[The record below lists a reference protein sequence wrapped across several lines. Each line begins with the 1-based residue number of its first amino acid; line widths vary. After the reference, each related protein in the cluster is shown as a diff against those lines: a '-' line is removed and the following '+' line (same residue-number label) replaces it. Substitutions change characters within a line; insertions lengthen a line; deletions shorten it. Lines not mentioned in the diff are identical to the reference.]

1 MPSLDS
7 APPEIQSGRYEL
19 GELLHESPGASLYL
33 GREKDTGLGV
43 VLKCFPPGQQRA
55 YLREAS
61 AALGLNHPNIVRC
74 LDTFRLPTGGACVVY
89 EYLPGGTLADHLE
102 QAGPLATEE
111 VWRCLAELAEGLAF
125 LHGTGRIHCD
135 LKPDNV
141 FLYGTAETDSSRY
154 VLGDLGAV
162 SFLKEAK
169 EGRRAPSTPAYVA
182 PERVYDRYHCNSDLY
197 SLGVLGFEIA
207 TGQRP
212 FAGDAEAVIRAH
224 LTQPPPLQRVADG
237 AVRRVLECLLE
248 KDPARRI
255 QSADILLAL
264 IDQAH
269 SGGVPVVESHDQPP
283 APEPER
289 ESIPLTP
296 LASLGKCVLCG
307 IYDISTTGLT
317 RQPDHDAAASR
328 ERHIAPDDALPALGG
343 LMESSGRVFV
353 ALDHGGHAV
362 IQELGGAATAHV
374 IAKTGRIRAMEPG
387 ILSFA
392 TSSRVF
398 RFDPRRANATCVWEG
413 CQGLLAHN
421 LAHGFLLWQ
430 SRHGLEYVHLAQG
443 RTHGFRAGSYLSPVK
458 ALILRGGVFCHSDG
472 IANEQL
478 VFRSPETEVLAR
490 LTLDGPILGLA
501 GDDGNTV
508 LAVVADMARGGR
520 SLAACSPES
529 SHFRLVRLPANL
541 AAWCC
546 TPGGVFWVNHDG
558 GLHGAEADL
567 EPVWLGRGLAEST
580 AIRVSCEH
588 RWLALLHHADDGA
601 RLALWNLTQPTE
613 GRPS

>member
-1 MPSLDS
+1 MPSPDS

-19 GELLHESPGASLYL
+19 GELLHAGPGASLYL

-43 VLKCFPPGQQRA
+43 VLKCFESGQRRA

-89 EYLPGGTLADHLE
+89 EYLPGGTLAERLG
-102 QAGPLATEE
+102 QAGPLATED

-141 FLYGTAETDSSRY
+141 FLYGAAGADSSRY

-169 EGRRAPSTPAYVA
+169 EGRRSPSTPAYVA
-182 PERVYDRYHCNSDLY
+182 PERVYDRHHCNSDLY
-197 SLGVLGFEIA
+197 SLGILGFEIA

-224 LTQPPPLQRVADG
+224 LTQPPPLRRVADG

-264 IDQAH
+264 INQAR
-269 SGGVPVVESHDQPP
+269 SGAVPVVESRDQPP
-283 APEPER
+283 APEPGQ

-296 LASLGKCVLCG
+296 LASLGECVPCG
-307 IYDISTTGLT
+307 VYDMSATGLT
-317 RQPDHDAAASR
+317 RLTNHDAAASR
-328 ERHIAPDDALPALGG
+328 ERAVAPDDALPSLGG
-343 LMESSGRVFV
+343 LLESGGRVFV

-362 IQELGGAATAHV
+362 IQEMGGAATAHV
-374 IAKTGRIRAMEPG
+374 IAKTGGIRAMEPG

-398 RFDPRRANATCVWEG
+398 RFDPRRASATCVWEG
-413 CQGLLAHN
+413 CQGLLTHS

-443 RTHGFRAGSYLSPVK
+443 RTHGFRAGSYLSPVQT
-458 ALILRGGVFCHSDG
+458 LILRGGVFCHSDG

-478 VFRSPETEVLAR
+478 VFRSPEAEVLAR
-490 LTLDGPILGLA
+490 LALDGPILGLA
-501 GDDGNTV
+501 GDGRTA

-520 SLAACSPES
+520 SLLACCPDSPRP
-529 SHFRLVRLPANL
+529 RLFRLPANL

-558 GLHGAEADL
+558 GLYGADAGL
-567 EPVWLGRGLAEST
+567 EPVWLGRGLAEPT

-588 RWLALLHHADDGA
+588 RWLALLRHADDGA
-601 RLALWNLTQPTE
+601 RLALWNLPHSPE